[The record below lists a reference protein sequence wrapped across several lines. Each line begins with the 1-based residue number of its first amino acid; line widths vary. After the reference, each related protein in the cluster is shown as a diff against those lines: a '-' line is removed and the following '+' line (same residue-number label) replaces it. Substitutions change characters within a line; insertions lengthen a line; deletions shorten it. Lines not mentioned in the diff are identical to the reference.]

1 MDFDSIAFASQGEA
15 SLLVFRCPE
24 ELSQNGSEVECYA
37 LAILPR
43 TNGMLLCLPRNVIS
57 EEAMIAALGAGEEG
71 LLGPTKLIQAPLC
84 EESEDGTTITT
95 SGPHRYMYLV
105 DFNLE
110 VLQYL
115 QEYDPI
121 IVGDAITPF
130 DQEVPNAIPVS
141 STVLEIA
148 SVWVSEQGFARANF
162 YSAREEQ
169 EVPSEPGPK
178 APAKATSKKA
188 GTPKRISNAQVME
201 QLAQM
206 ASQIQALAM
215 RQETAEQGKAEG
227 TGPTLQAERAFG
239 SIQPVPAVSAGLGTG
254 GVPPLGAVAK
264 ALQLVGPPPRTRQ
277 GRAVHQDPEPVEQ
290 EVQDPFKA
298 PALGIVPKSGIE
310 AALAQQSTA
319 ITTLVAHLASQA
331 DPLGDL
337 SSTAV
342 SSSSTKGVQRR
353 ERLQNE
359 LASRNSTFYLQVMQ
373 QVHRRLHP
381 GRPAPKV
388 EADLAG
394 LSFLSYL
401 EKNGGFPSSSRCR
414 TSDVAHGT
422 CDGGSSYRRCMV
434 DEGEAGP
441 CSGRS
446 GSERFG
452 PRRLDAGLFAQPCRG
467 PSDRVVPR
475 EDKHYISLWEAILG
489 SGPADLGSDLPSLR
503 EGARDPH
510 HEESR
515 GLPQEEQGC
524 KARRSKRTSFPQE
537 KAEVPKETQSRCPSS
552 LRRLGPSMHDE
563 DYGKQYGPAKP
574 GSLLP
579 TVPPGPKGACHYDGT
594 TSGRPRRPSPGE
606 VSMHVWCGHLLRATL
621 KTRTLFAEFTRR
633 CNHLQRSNTVSSSP
647 AMPLPIP
654 FLLDFEA
661 TPSTLSCRHRSKLYF
676 RRAINLVVLAL
687 NFWWADCK
695 LVDPDLLRR
704 TPSWQQRLIYDRIAR
719 LLRWMAPDS

>member
-84 EESEDGTTITT
+84 EESEDGTTVTT

-178 APAKATSKKA
+178 APTKATSKKA

-215 RQETAEQGKAEG
+215 RQETAEQSKAEG
-227 TGPTLQAERAFG
+227 AGPTLQAERAFG

-277 GRAVHQDPEPVEQ
+277 GRTVHQDPEPVEQ

-401 EKNGGFPSSSRCR
+401 EKNGGFRHHR
-414 TSDVAHGT
+414 
-422 CDGGSSYRRCMV
+422 
-434 DEGEAGP
+434 
-441 CSGRS
+441 
-446 GSERFG
+446 
-452 PRRLDAGLFAQPCRG
+452 DAGLQMWLMGHVMEAAATDDVWLMKERLALAVVALDQSV
-467 PSDRVVPR
+467 SDQGDWTLGYLLSLAEDPPIALFQEKTSTTSPFGKPFSALVPPTWAAICLAYVKELETLTTR
-475 EDKHYISLWEAILG
+475 KAEASPKRNKDAKPDDP
-489 SGPADLGSDLPSLR
+489 SGP
-503 EGARDPH
+503 
-510 HEESR
+510 
-515 GLPQEEQGC
+515 
-524 KARRSKRTSFPQE
+524 
-537 KAEVPKETQSRCPSS
+537 
-552 LRRLGPSMHDE
+552 
-563 DYGKQYGPAKP
+563 
-574 GSLLP
+574 
-579 TVPPGPKGACHYDGT
+579 
-594 TSGRPRRPSPGE
+594 PSPK
-606 VSMHVWCGHLLRATL
+606 RKPRFPKKPKAD
-621 KTRTLFAEFTRR
+621 A
-633 CNHLQRSNTVSSSP
+633 P
-647 AMPLPIP
+647 A
-654 FLLDFEA
+654 
-661 TPSTLSCRHRSKLYF
+661 H
-676 RRAINLVVLAL
+676 
-687 NFWWADCK
+687 
-695 LVDPDLLRR
+695 
-704 TPSWQQRLIYDRIAR
+704 
-719 LLRWMAPDS
+719 